1 MPSIKVSDLSRGK
14 PIEVIKDLSTGL
26 FSALYVNS
34 GRLRLD
40 LGTLSVCC
48 VLGVGDRLED

>member
-14 PIEVIKDLSTGL
+14 PIAVIKDLSTGL
-26 FSALYVNS
+26 FSALCVNS

-40 LGTLSVCC
+40 LGTLSVCVVC
-48 VLGVGDRLED
+48 